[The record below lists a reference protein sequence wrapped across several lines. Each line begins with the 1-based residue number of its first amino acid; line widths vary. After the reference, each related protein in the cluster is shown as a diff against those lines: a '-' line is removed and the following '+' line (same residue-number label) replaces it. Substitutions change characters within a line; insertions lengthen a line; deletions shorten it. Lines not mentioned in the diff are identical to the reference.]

1 MAHSLSELRWLL
13 GCVLSHPYNR
23 GRRFSAFF
31 RFVSWQIRK
40 RLFKRPAII
49 RVGATRQFKVVCD
62 SPFSS
67 TALYNVLPDWDE
79 MNFLIRFLR
88 PSDGFID
95 IGANVGFYT
104 ILASTVVTEGPI
116 LAFEANPR
124 NVEVLRQ
131 QVELN
136 HLPNAEIFC
145 TALGNST
152 GELSFHDSGRETGSV
167 QEGSGAG
174 AKLITVPCSRLDDCL
189 DSRTLPPCVVAK
201 MDVEGFET
209 TVLEGA
215 RDAMK
220 KGGVSVWLFELNDV
234 ALREHG
240 SSGEKLI
247 EAFTAHG
254 YSICYWDQD
263 SRRIGRRGDER
274 DHDRENYLACRD
286 VEIIERRIIS
296 ANATHTVS

>member
-13 GCVLSHPYNR
+13 GCVLRHPANR
-23 GRRFSAFF
+23 DHRCRAFF
-31 RFVSWQIRK
+31 RFVGWQLRK
-40 RLFKRPAII
+40 RLLKRPTVV

-67 TALYNVLPDWDE
+67 TVLYSVLPDWDE
-79 MNFLIRFLR
+79 MNFLLRFLR

-104 ILASTVVTEGPI
+104 VLASTVVTEGPL

-124 NVEVLRQ
+124 NVAVLRE

-136 HLPNAEIFC
+136 HLANAEIFC
-145 TALGNST
+145 NALGSST
-152 GELSFHDSGRETGSV
+152 GELSFCDSGRETGSV
-167 QEGSGAG
+167 QSGNDPQ
-174 AKLITVPCSRLDDCL
+174 AKSFTVPCSRLDDSL
-189 DSRTLPPCVVAK
+189 GHRTLPACVVVK
-201 MDVEGFET
+201 MDVEGFEAS
-209 TVLEGA
+209 VLAGA
-215 RDAMK
+215 TATME

-247 EAFTAHG
+247 AAFSDHD
-254 YSICYWDQD
+254 YSIFYWDEDRQ
-263 SRRIGRRGDER
+263 RLGKRGDEQDDGR
-274 DHDRENYLACRD
+274 ANYLACRD
-286 VEIIERRIIS
+286 SAIIERRIMS
-296 ANATHTVS
+296 AMAARAVS